1 MSNTVDAT
9 VASERASTRRAKL
22 GVGIHVALVA
32 ALVPAYVLLAPAS
45 SWDDPVLI
53 VALVALGV
61 IAIRTEVRLPAG
73 ISFEALSALALIA
86 TALCGVWVAL
96 LTTLVPIAVNALTG
110 RERLLR
116 AGNLANLAAYG
127 WYAVVGA
134 ALIQATAPHPSAP
147 NAFGWLLVVGLVQLL
162 INWACGPAVYVTMW
176 LGQPVR
182 TVLHV
187 LADGVPT
194 GAVMVV
200 LGAGTVVLT
209 PALGTLALALFA
221 VIAIL
226 PQTALTYAARTRP
239 VARLAPKVATRRY
252 AQALGARLGLS
263 RSERR
268 RLAAVVDAS
277 ARRRPTGD
285 PIDYATATM
294 VDQSQANL
302 EAQLATEWFNGHGGP
317 IGLEG
322 ENIPLGARILAVADT
337 WAGLTARGTPQLGH
351 HEALEHLDAAAGAR
365 LDPAVVDAVRVV
377 IADAPV
383 TAADP
388 APVPRR
394 HRFGVPAA
402 LRRALAA

>member
-9 VASERASTRRAKL
+9 VASQRASTRRAKL
-22 GVGIHVALVA
+22 GVGIHALLVA
-32 ALVPAYVLLAPAS
+32 ALVPAYILLAPTTN
-45 SWDDPVLI
+45 WDDPVLI

-73 ISFEALSALALIA
+73 ITFEALSALALIA
-86 TALCGVWVAL
+86 TALGGVMVAL
-96 LTTLVPIAVNALTG
+96 LTTLVPIAVSALTG

-127 WYAVVGA
+127 WYALIGA
-134 ALIQATAPHPSAP
+134 ALIQAAAPHPSAP
-147 NAFGWLLVVGLVQLL
+147 DAFGWLLVVGLVQLL
-162 INWACGPAVYVTMW
+162 INWACGPAIYVTMW

-194 GAVMVV
+194 GAIMVL

-239 VARLAPKVATRRY
+239 VARLEPRVATRRY

-263 RSERR
+263 RTERR
-268 RLAAVVDAS
+268 RLAAVVEAS
-277 ARRRPTGD
+277 DRRRPTGD

-302 EAQLATEWFNGHGGP
+302 EAQLATEWFNGRGGP

-322 ENIPLGARILAVADT
+322 ENIPLCARILAVADT

-351 HEALEHLDAAAGAR
+351 HEALEHLDATAGAR

-383 TAADP
+383 TATDP
-388 APVPRR
+388 APEPRL
-394 HRFGVPAA
+394 HRFGVPASL
-402 LRRALAA
+402 LRSLVA

>member
-9 VASERASTRRAKL
+9 VASARASTTRAKV

-45 SWDDPVLI
+45 HWDDPVLI

-86 TALCGVWVAL
+86 TALGGVMAAL
-96 LTTLVPIAVNALTG
+96 LTTLVPIAVNSLTG

-134 ALIQATAPHPSAP
+134 ALIQAAAPDASAP

-162 INWACGPAVYVTMW
+162 INWACGPAIYVTMW

-194 GAVMVV
+194 GAVMVL

-239 VARLAPKVATRRY
+239 IARLEPKVATRRY

-263 RSERR
+263 RPERR

-294 VDQSQANL
+294 VDHSPANL
-302 EAQLATEWFNGHGGP
+302 EAQLATEWFNGRGGP

-322 ENIPLGARILAVADT
+322 ENIPLCARILAVADT

-351 HEALEHLDAAAGAR
+351 HEALEHLDVAAGAR

-388 APVPRR
+388 APEPRL

-402 LRRALAA
+402 VRRALAA